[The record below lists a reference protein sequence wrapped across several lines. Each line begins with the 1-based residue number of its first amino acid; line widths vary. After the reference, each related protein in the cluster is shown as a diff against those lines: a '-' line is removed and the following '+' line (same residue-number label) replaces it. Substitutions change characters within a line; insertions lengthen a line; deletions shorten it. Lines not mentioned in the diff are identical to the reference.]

1 MVESEAAPVIL
12 EVAVNGATSRSRNPN
27 VPITPDEIAADC
39 IACLDAG
46 AAIVHHHDDPRAFA
60 EPGPAGM
67 AALSH
72 ATMTQIQ
79 AARPDA
85 LMYPTA
91 NFGSADIAHRWDH
104 NRILH
109 AAGLLRMALVDPGS
123 VNLGGTADDGT
134 PTGSFVYSNSFDDI
148 RYKLDACRDLGLA
161 PNIACF
167 EPGFLRTVLAFNDAR
182 ALPPGAFVKLYFSG
196 GRPLFGLPPTTWAV
210 DTFLHMLAD
219 SGLVWAVAVLGGDVI
234 ETGVARHALEAG
246 GHLRVGLED
255 YAGAD
260 SPTNVELIARAA
272 ALCAE
277 VGRPFATTAQT
288 AEILGIAIA

>member
-1 MVESEAAPVIL
+1 MTALPVIL
-12 EVAVNGATSRSRNPN
+12 EVAVNGATSRARNAN

-39 IACLDAG
+39 LACLAAG
-46 AAIVHHHDDPRAFA
+46 AAIVHHHDDPRAFS

-72 ATMTQIQ
+72 ATFTRIQ
-79 AARPDA
+79 AERPDA

-91 NFGSADIAHRWDH
+91 NFGFPDIARRWDH
-104 NRILH
+104 HRLL
-109 AAGLLRMALVDPGS
+109 ADAGLLRMALVDPGS
-123 VNLGGTADDGT
+123 VNLGGANPDGT
-134 PTGSFVYSNSFDDI
+134 PTGGFVYANSFDDI

-167 EPGFLRTVLAFNDAR
+167 EPGFLRAILAYHEAG
-182 ALPPGAFVKLYFSG
+182 ALPPGAYVKLYFSG

-210 DTFLHMLAD
+210 DTYLHLLDGA
-219 SGLVWAVAVLGGDVI
+219 GLVWAVAVLGGDVLA
-234 ETGVARHALEAG
+234 TGVARHALEAG

-260 SPTNVELIARAA
+260 QPTNVDLIERAR

-277 VGRPFATTAQT
+277 VGRPLATTAE
-288 AEILGIAIA
+288 AADLLGVPH